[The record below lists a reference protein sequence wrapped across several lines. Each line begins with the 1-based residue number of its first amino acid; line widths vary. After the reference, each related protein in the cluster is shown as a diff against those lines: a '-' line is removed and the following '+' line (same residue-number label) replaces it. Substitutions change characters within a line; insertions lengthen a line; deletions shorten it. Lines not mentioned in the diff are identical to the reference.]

1 MKLTKVTSKEVKK
14 MKSMTNWTT
23 VKRMKDSDIDYT
35 DSPDIT
41 ELLKSGSVRLVDN
54 SKKKRAKEYVTIKMD
69 SDVAQ
74 ALRKIGTN
82 WQTRLNKNI
91 KKWPSQAG
99 LL

>member
-1 MKLTKVTSKEVKK
+1 MKLTKVTSKGIRT
-14 MKSMTNWTT
+14 MKSMTNWDAI
-23 VKRMKDSDIDYT
+23 KRMKDSDIDYS

-41 ELLKSGSVRLVDN
+41 ELLKSGKLRLVDSGKN
-54 SKKKRAKEYVTIKMD
+54 KRAKEYVIIKMD

-91 KKWPSQAG
+91 KKWLSQAG